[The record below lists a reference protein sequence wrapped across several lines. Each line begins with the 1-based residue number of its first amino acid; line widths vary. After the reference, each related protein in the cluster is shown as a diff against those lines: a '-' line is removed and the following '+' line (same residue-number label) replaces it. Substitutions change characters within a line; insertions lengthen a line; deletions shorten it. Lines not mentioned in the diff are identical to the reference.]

1 MKNRRRLHILNPET
15 TTVGATTKMATM
27 MASRVT

>member
-27 MASRVT
+27 MSRVT